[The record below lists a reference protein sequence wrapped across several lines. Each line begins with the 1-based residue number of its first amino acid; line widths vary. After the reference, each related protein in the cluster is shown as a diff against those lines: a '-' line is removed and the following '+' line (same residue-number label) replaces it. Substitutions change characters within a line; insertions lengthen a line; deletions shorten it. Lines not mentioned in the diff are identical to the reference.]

1 MKIILGSKSP
11 RRKEL
16 LELLDIDFS
25 IEVNEV
31 NEIFPKELE
40 NSKVAEFL
48 SQVKSNAFRD
58 LKDNEVLIT
67 SDTVVIHENQ
77 ILGKPKSILEASDML
92 NNLSNSTN
100 FVSTGVTIRSN
111 EKTLTFST
119 STKVFFDELTKEEIN
134 YYIERYKP
142 LDKAGSYGIQEW
154 IGAVG
159 IQKIEGC
166 FYNVMGLPLHDL
178 MKKLKSE
185 FHYRINN
192 E

>member
-31 NEIFPKELE
+31 NEVFPKELE

>member
-31 NEIFPKELE
+31 NEVFPKELE

-119 STKVFFDELTKEEIN
+119 STKVFFDVLTKEEIN